1 VTPDQTSEEAPL
13 ARLTVPARLEYLPS
27 VLELV
32 RQLAALHG
40 LGPRSAERTAFM
52 VEEACANIMEHA
64 YLEGESGTVDLSL
77 RLRPA
82 ALVFTLDDQGMP
94 FDFRPFEQEER
105 SSLTG
110 VLGRSFQGKVCC
122 RSRGRAGNRVELTVP
137 LPRHTPLASLAEK
150 EIARAADAAP
160 APGGA
165 PLELRLMTGAD
176 AEALTRCLY
185 RTYGYSYFDDYLYDP
200 DEVRRRLKSGL
211 LSACVA
217 GNAEGEIV
225 GYLSLVLEPPG
236 TLLGEA
242 ATGIVDPR
250 YRGHHLFERMKG
262 FLRDYARQRGLRG
275 IYSEAVTAHPYTQKG
290 SLALGAHEV
299 GILLAD
305 LPAGVAFKAIGA
317 AQAQRAATVMLYLP
331 VNPAPPRDIWAPP
344 AHAAMITHL
353 YQLTD
358 LPRTVRPLA
367 AAPATPPPAGSQLEV
382 HVDTDVNEAYLTVRS
397 AGDNLERLARFR
409 LRELCQQRIDVMYVD
424 LPLTD
429 PQAMTAAQGFESL
442 GFFFAG
448 VVPEKD
454 DRDVLRLQYL
464 NRVATDPQQIQV
476 ASDFGRELRAYVLRA
491 QANARRATSPE
502 PVA

>member
-1 VTPDQTSEEAPL
+1 VTPDRTTAQSPL
-13 ARLTVPARLEYLPS
+13 ARLTVPARLEYLPA

-32 RQLAALHG
+32 RELAAMHG
-40 LGPRSAERTAFM
+40 LGPRAAERTAFV

-64 YLEGESGTVDLSL
+64 YPEGEAGSVDLSL
-77 RLRPA
+77 HVRPG
-82 ALVFTLDDQGMP
+82 ALVFCLDDHGMP
-94 FDFRPFEQEER
+94 FDFRSFEKEER
-105 SSLTG
+105 SSLAG
-110 VLGRSFQGKVCC
+110 VLGRAFQGAVCC
-122 RSRGRAGNRVELTVP
+122 LCRGRAGNRVELTVP
-137 LPRHTPLASLAEK
+137 LPARTPLAAVAEG

-160 APGGA
+160 APAEA
-165 PLELRLMTGAD
+165 PLELRLMSAAD
-176 AEALTRCLY
+176 AEGLTRCLY

-200 DEVRRRLKSGL
+200 DEVRRRLGTGQ

-217 GNAEGEIV
+217 GNADGDVV

-262 FLRDYARQRGLRG
+262 FLRDYARQRGLYG

-290 SLALGAHEV
+290 SLALGAHEI

-331 VNPAPPRDIWAPP
+331 VNQSPPRDVWVPP
-344 AHAAMITHL
+344 AHAAIIGKL
-353 YQLTD
+353 YQVSG
-358 LPRTVRPLA
+358 LPRAVRPLSA
-367 AAPATPPPAGSQLEV
+367 AGPQPEAASQMDV
-382 HVDTDVNEAYLTVRS
+382 HVDTDVNEAYLAVRS
-397 AGDNLERLARFR
+397 VGVNLDRLARFR
-409 LRELCQQRIDVMYVD
+409 LHELCRQRVDVMYVD

-429 PQAMTAAQGFESL
+429 PAAVAVSERFEAL

-448 VVPEKD
+448 IIPEKD
-454 DRDVLRLQYL
+454 SGDVLRLQYL
-464 NRVATDPQQIQV
+464 NQVTIDPKQIQV
-476 ASDFGRELRAYVLRA
+476 ASDLGRELLDYVLEA
-491 QANARRATSPE
+491 QARSRQRQLSEPE
-502 PVA
+502 A